1 MPRPLRFSEV
11 SPEEFHEILGNLDL
25 QREDEAGLAD
35 KKFEHAI
42 ERPYCWGDGAA
53 QCNGIT
59 GDELLACTYYE
70 ACTLPNGNRG
80 SGFFVCPGGF
90 V

>member
-1 MPRPLRFSEV
+1 LHFSEV
-11 SPEEFHEILGNLDL
+11 SRKEFREILGDLDL
-25 QREDEAGLAD
+25 QREDQARLAG
-35 KKFEHAI
+35 KKFQHTI
-42 ERPYCWGDGAA
+42 EPPYCWRDGAT
-53 QCNGIT
+53 QRNGIT
-59 GDELLACTYYE
+59 GDELLACTYHE